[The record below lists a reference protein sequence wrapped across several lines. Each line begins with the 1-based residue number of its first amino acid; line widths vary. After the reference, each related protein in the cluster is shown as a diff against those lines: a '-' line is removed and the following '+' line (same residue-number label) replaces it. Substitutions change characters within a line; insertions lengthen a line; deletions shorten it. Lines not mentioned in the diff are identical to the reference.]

1 MSKLK
6 TDYIRYLLQ
15 SKKSFENA
23 TTEKEKYE
31 RKNDYKVWINQISKY
46 SDGLELH
53 FNKYEDLDEAYKGGN
68 FIIAYFP
75 ADRKTNIVRPKGVEN
90 IKLEEFYSL
99 DADPGTILLK
109 YMVHLKTQQSYA
121 RNEDDMENVERI
133 QKWFTRFENALKKL
147 FHDETIKLEYNYREY
162 EFRIIEEGKEPFG
175 FDQLSDGYSS
185 VIHIVSDLILRMDK
199 NWILKEALSE
209 YDVEVLL

>member
-1 MSKLK
+1 MDDYNVERSIRMEHYLTQIEINKVRHLSNIKINLQNDIRQHLLLTGRNGCGKTSLLVSICKYLKSINDGELSKLK

-68 FIIAYFP
+68 FI
-75 ADRKTNIVRPKGVEN
+75 K
-90 IKLEEFYSL
+90 
-99 DADPGTILLK
+99 
-109 YMVHLKTQQSYA
+109 
-121 RNEDDMENVERI
+121 
-133 QKWFTRFENALKKL
+133 
-147 FHDETIKLEYNYREY
+147 
-162 EFRIIEEGKEPFG
+162 
-175 FDQLSDGYSS
+175 
-185 VIHIVSDLILRMDK
+185 
-199 NWILKEALSE
+199 
-209 YDVEVLL
+209 